1 MVNGAAD
8 TRPITDYRDLDVW
21 NEAMMLAVDVYEASR
36 QFPRAE
42 LFGMTSQ
49 MRRSATSVA
58 ANIAEGYGRQQ
69 TKPFI
74 QFLRVSQGS
83 LKETETLV
91 LLARRL
97 ALISEAQ
104 AEAMFARC
112 QRIGKMLVGLVR
124 KLEAKEEA
132 R

>member
-1 MVNGAAD
+1 MNGDDKKA
-8 TRPITDYRDLDVW
+8 ITDYRDLDVW
-21 NEAMMLAVDVYEASR
+21 NESMSLAADIYEVTKG
-36 QFPRAE
+36 FPRE
-42 LFGMTSQ
+42 EQFGMTSQ
-49 MRRSATSVA
+49 LRRASVSVA

-83 LKETETLV
+83 LKEVETLV
-91 LLARRL
+91 LLAQRVDLLTADVSMRT
-97 ALISEAQ
+97 
-104 AEAMFARC
+104 MARC

-124 KLEAKEEA
+124 KLETKEDQ